1 MAILVRETFA
11 IYPSFSISFNIT
23 MNIAIVGATGNVGRK
38 ILEVLEKKKLVIDNL
53 YLLASSRSAGSKI
66 NFNSQDHEIL
76 NLETFDFSKVKI
88 TFFAA
93 GGKISET
100 FVEKAAKHSLVIDNS
115 SFYRMDPDV
124 PLIVP
129 QVNSDHLNNIKK
141 NIIANP
147 NCSTAQLVI
156 VLKPLHDLFKI
167 KRIVVSTYQSVSGGG
182 KAPMDELIEQT
193 KQVLQNDK
201 VESKNFTKQIA
212 FNVIPHI
219 DVFADDG
226 YTKEELKMTNETKK
240 ILDDKIDL
248 TATCVRLPV
257 LVSHS
262 ESVNIEFENPFSLE
276 KVRDALDNFEGC
288 KVIDDRSDGGYST
301 PLEAEGRDET
311 FISRIREDK
320 TIKNGL
326 NMWIV
331 SDNLLRGA
339 ALNAV
344 EIAETLIKNNF
355 YGK

>member
-1 MAILVRETFA
+1 
-11 IYPSFSISFNIT
+11 

-38 ILEVLEKKKLVIDNL
+38 TLEVLERKRLPIDDL
-53 YLLASSRSAGSKI
+53 YLVASSKSAGKKI
-66 NFNSQDHEIL
+66 HFQGKDIVVSELENFN
-76 NLETFDFSKVKI
+76 FSKVKI
-88 TFFAA
+88 AFFAA
-93 GGKISET
+93 GGKISEK
-100 FVEKAAKHSLVIDNS
+100 FAEKAAKHCLVIDNS
-115 SFYRMDPDV
+115 SFFRMDPDV

-129 QVNSDHLNNIKK
+129 QVNSNALNDIKK

-156 VLKPLHDLFKI
+156 ALKPLHDLYNI

-182 KAPMDELIEQT
+182 KAPMDELTEQT
-193 KQVLQNDK
+193 KLVLNNKK
-201 VESKNFTKQIA
+201 VVSKNFTKQIA

-219 DVFADDG
+219 DVFTDDG
-226 YTKEELKMTNETKK
+226 YTKEEIKMTNETKK
-240 ILDDKIDL
+240 ILDSKINL
-248 TATCVRLPV
+248 TATCVRIPV

-262 ESVNIEFENPFSLE
+262 ESVNIEFEKPFTLE
-276 KVRDALDNFEGC
+276 KVTEALNNFEGC
-288 KVIDDRSDGGYST
+288 KVVDERLDGGYTT
-301 PLEAEGRDET
+301 PVEAEGSNLT

-320 TIKNGL
+320 SLNNGL

-344 EIAETLIKNNF
+344 EIAEKLIENNF

>member
-1 MAILVRETFA
+1 
-11 IYPSFSISFNIT
+11 

-38 ILEVLEKKKLVIDNL
+38 IIEVLEKKKLDIDNL
-53 YLLASSRSAGSKI
+53 YLLASTRSAGLKI
-66 NFNSQDHEIL
+66 NFNGKEHEVL
-76 NLETFDFSKVKI
+76 DLENFDFSKVKI

-93 GGKISET
+93 GGKISQN
-100 FVEKAAKHSLVIDNS
+100 FADKAAKHSLVIDNS

-129 QVNSDHLNNIKK
+129 QVNPNHFNNIKK

-156 VLKPLHDLFKI
+156 VLKPLHDLLKI
-167 KRIVVSTYQSVSGGG
+167 KRVVVSTYQSVSGGG
-182 KAPMDELIEQT
+182 KGPMDELIEQT
-193 KQVLQNDK
+193 KLALDNEK
-201 VESKNFTKQIA
+201 IESKNFTKQIA
-212 FNVIPHI
+212 FNAIPHI

-226 YTKEELKMTNETKK
+226 YTKEELKMKNETKK
-240 ILDDKIDL
+240 ILDNSIDL
-248 TATCVRLPV
+248 TATCVRIPV
-257 LVSHS
+257 LVSHA

-276 KVRDALDNFEGC
+276 KVRDVLDNFEGC
-288 KVIDDRSDGGYST
+288 KVIDDRTDGGYST

-311 FISRIREDK
+311 FISRIREDR
-320 TIKNGL
+320 TVKNGL

-344 EIAETLIKNNF
+344 EIAETLINNNF

>member
-1 MAILVRETFA
+1 
-11 IYPSFSISFNIT
+11 

-38 ILEVLEKKKLVIDNL
+38 TLEVLEKKGLSIDNL
-53 YLLASSRSAGSKI
+53 YLVASSKSVGKKI
-66 NFNSQDHEIL
+66 SFKGKDHEVFD
-76 NLETFDFSKVKI
+76 LESFDFSKVKI
-88 TFFAA
+88 SFFAA
-93 GGKISET
+93 GGKISEK
-100 FVEKAAKHSLVIDNS
+100 FAEKAAKNCLVIDNS

-129 QVNSDHLNNIKK
+129 QVNSNHLDGIKK

-156 VLKPLHDLFKI
+156 ALKPLHDLFTI

-193 KQVLQNDK
+193 KLVLDGKK
-201 VESKNFTKQIA
+201 VKSKNFTKQIA
-212 FNVIPHI
+212 FNAIPHI
-219 DVFADDG
+219 DVFSNDG

-240 ILDDKIDL
+240 ILGDKIDL
-248 TATCVRLPV
+248 TATCVRLPIS
-257 LVSHS
+257 VSHS
-262 ESVNIEFENPFSLE
+262 ESVNLQFEKPFSLE
-276 KVRDALDNFEGC
+276 KVRNALDISEGC
-288 KVIDDRSDGGYST
+288 KVIDERVDGGYLT
-301 PLEAEGRDET
+301 PLEAEGKEET

-326 NMWIV
+326 NLWIV

>member
-1 MAILVRETFA
+1 
-11 IYPSFSISFNIT
+11 

-38 ILEVLEKKKLVIDNL
+38 ILEVLEKKELSIDSL
-53 YLLASSRSAGSKI
+53 YLIASSKSAGTKI
-66 NFNSQDHEIL
+66 EFKGKEHEVFD
-76 NLETFDFSKVKI
+76 LENFDFSKVKI

-93 GGKISET
+93 GGKISEK
-100 FVEKAAKHSLVIDNS
+100 FAEKASKSSLVIDNS
-115 SFYRMDPDV
+115 SFFRMDPDV

-129 QVNSDHLNNIKK
+129 QVNSESLNNIKK

-156 VLKPLHDLFKI
+156 VLKPLHDLFRI
-167 KRIVVSTYQSVSGGG
+167 KRVVVSTYQSVSGGG
-182 KAPMDELIEQT
+182 KASMDELIEQT
-193 KQVLQNDK
+193 KSVLNNKK

-219 DVFADDG
+219 DEFSDDG
-226 YTKEELKMTNETKK
+226 YTKEELKMTYETKK
-240 ILDDKIDL
+240 ILDEKIEL
-248 TATCVRLPV
+248 TATCVRIPV
-257 LVSHS
+257 SISHS
-262 ESVNIEFENPFSLE
+262 EAVNIEFEKPF
-276 KVRDALDNFEGC
+276 VLDEIRKILNNFEGC
-288 KVIDDRSDGGYST
+288 KVIDERSDGGYST
-301 PLEAEGRDET
+301 PIEATGKDET

-326 NMWIV
+326 NLWIV

-344 EIAETLIKNNF
+344 EIAETLIKNNY